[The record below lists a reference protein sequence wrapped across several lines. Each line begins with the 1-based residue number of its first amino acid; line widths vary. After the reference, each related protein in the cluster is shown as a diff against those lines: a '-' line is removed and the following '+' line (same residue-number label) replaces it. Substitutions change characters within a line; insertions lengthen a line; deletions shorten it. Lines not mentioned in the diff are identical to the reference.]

1 MVTINEKIK
10 EFRERNNFTQE
21 YVGCKLGMSQQAYQK
36 IENGTTELKLE
47 MLLILSKLYNVG
59 SHEFIGNVDSEL
71 QEIFDQ
77 KNNEIINLKN
87 EIQRLKE
94 NINFLQNEL
103 LNVIE
108 KNNLNKLIK

>member
-10 EFRERNNFTQE
+10 EYRELHNYSQE
-21 YVGCKLGMSQQAYQK
+21 YVGSKLGMSQQAYQK

-47 MLLILSKLYNVG
+47 MLLMLAKLYNVG

-77 KNNEIINLKN
+77 KNNEIAILKK
-87 EIQRLKE
+87 EIQKLNE
-94 NINFLQNEL
+94 TVNFLQNEL
-103 LNVIE
+103 LNITD
-108 KNNLNKLIK
+108 KNTLNK